1 MNTKMVMIFM
11 LLLLIGTA
19 LGFRSSF
26 SSVRKFSNIHM
37 AVSEITSGNSYFYF
51 F

>member
-11 LLLLIGTA
+11 LLLIGTA